1 MKLVN
6 GVGEACPV
14 PVIMTKK
21 AIAESGQDP
30 IEVLVDNE
38 AAVQNVCR
46 FADSVGYGTEVSKEE
61 GVFHIML
68 RKGEGT
74 ENASVSAGEQQAAG
88 PVVRASDASGKT
100 VVVLSSDMMGS
111 GEDALGRTLMKGFVF
126 ALTQLDS
133 LPDTILLYNTG
144 AKLSIAGS
152 ESLQDL
158 ITLEQAGVTVMTCG
172 NCLKYFDIEDQ
183 LAVGQI
189 TNMYSIVEE
198 MRNATRILRP

>member
-1 MKLVN
+1 MKQVN

-21 AIAESGQDP
+21 AIAENGQEP
-30 IEVLVDNE
+30 LEVLVDND

-46 FADSVGYGTEVSKEE
+46 FAESVGYGNEVSKKE
-61 GVFHIML
+61 GVFHITL
-68 RKGEGT
+68 RKGAGGLDASAAIEAEQAVVPGAT
-74 ENASVSAGEQQAAG
+74 EAA
-88 PVVRASDASGKT
+88 VSGKT
-100 VVVLSSDMMGS
+100 VVVLSSNMMGS
-111 GEDALGRTLMKGFVF
+111 GEDELGRTLMKGFVF

-158 ITLEQAGVTVMTCG
+158 RTLEQAGVTVMTCG

-198 MRNATRILRP
+198 MRNAARVLRP